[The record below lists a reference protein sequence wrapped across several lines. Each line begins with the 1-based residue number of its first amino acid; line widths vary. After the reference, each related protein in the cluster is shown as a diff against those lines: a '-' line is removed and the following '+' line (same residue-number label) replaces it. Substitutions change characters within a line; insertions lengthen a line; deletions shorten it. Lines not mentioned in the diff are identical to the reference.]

1 MKTFESEVSFFL
13 NTPPRKIVLEYP
25 LPRKLGPQISVLEL
39 IIISF
44 IYFIIYLF
52 IEAVIAQSV

>member
-39 IIISF
+39 VIIFINIFYHIF
-44 IYFIIYLF
+44 IY
-52 IEAVIAQSV
+52 